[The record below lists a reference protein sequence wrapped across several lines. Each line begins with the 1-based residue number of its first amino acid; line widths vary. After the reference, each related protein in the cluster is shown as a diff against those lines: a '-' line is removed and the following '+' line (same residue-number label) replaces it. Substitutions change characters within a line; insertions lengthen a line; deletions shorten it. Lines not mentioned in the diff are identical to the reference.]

1 MPATSLDRRPQSP
14 AASTDAREL
23 DDARLVRAAV
33 AHDLSAWRELM
44 RRHTAALLEAARDAG
59 SSTEVDA
66 DELVAR
72 LWRWLADDDMRQ
84 LRAFDATRGAALL
97 SWLAVRLC
105 RLANAPSA
113 APASPADAPPEPPR
127 DTSGADYA
135 DSPFLTV
142 DAVARRWALDRKT
155 VYAMIERG
163 QLSARRC
170 GRLVRIPR
178 KLIESFESQ
187 ASVDP
192 ERHTKCR

>member
-1 MPATSLDRRPQSP
+1 MPTTSLNRQPQSP
-14 AASTDAREL
+14 AAGTDAREQ
-23 DDARLVRAAV
+23 DDARLVGAAI
-33 AHDLSAWRELM
+33 AHDLLAWRELM

-105 RLANAPSA
+105 RLADAPPA
-113 APASPADAPPEPPR
+113 APASPAETPPEPLR
-127 DTSGADYA
+127 DTAGANNA

-142 DAVARRWALDRKT
+142 EAVARRWALDRKT
-155 VYAMIERG
+155 VYAMIDRG

-187 ASVDP
+187 ASVSP
-192 ERHTKCR
+192 ERDIKCR